1 MCSFKRGKREIKIQI
16 TEDEIN
22 KRIDQI
28 EALSCDQDLRQ
39 FLIDAL
45 ELLIEL
51 DRLVGMKETTILRL
65 RKIFD
70 KKNEKSP
77 REETVSDPN
86 APHPRGNNKGKNGKE
101 NYPNAQKVKHTIK
114 DLKKGE
120 KCPACQAG
128 RVYPVEPGIYIQIK
142 GSPVL
147 KAVINETE
155 KLRCNGCGKIFEAD
169 FAGKGEE
176 KYDPSSKAIVAVM
189 KYSASMPFYRL
200 EKIQKHFMT
209 PMPSST
215 QWDLMEDLANQVAPV
230 FESLCQWA
238 ANGEKIHIDDTT
250 GKILTLIK
258 ENKSLVDKKD
268 RKGIK
273 TTGIRSERDGKKAV
287 LYFTGR
293 NYSGENLEKLLERR
307 DSSDPLIIMSDALN
321 QNNVDKE
328 NTLKSLCLAHGRRRF
343 KDLEDKFETQSS
355 FVIDKIKE
363 IYKNDKHCLE
373 KNLSKEERL
382 AYHQEHSSPFID
394 ELYKKFEFY
403 FETKEVEPNSSLGE
417 AISYM
422 LNHREGLTAFLRVA
436 GAPLDNNIL
445 EQNLRVAVLN
455 RKNWLFYKTETGA
468 LIGDILTGL
477 IKTCEENGKNPFE
490 YLIALQKNRKVV
502 KELPE
507 KWLPWENWES

>member
-51 DRLVGMKETTILRL
+51 DRLVGLKETTILRL

-77 REETVSDPN
+77 KEENQSDPN
-86 APHPRGNNKGKNGKE
+86 APHPRGNNKGKNGQE
-101 NYPNAQKVKHTIK
+101 SYPTAQRVKHTLK
-114 DLKKGE
+114 DLKKAD
-120 KCPACQAG
+120 KCPACEKG
-128 RVYPVEPGIYIQIK
+128 RVYPVESGIYIQIK

-147 KAVINETE
+147 KAIVNETE
-155 KLRCNGCGKIFEAD
+155 KLRCNACGKIFEAD
-169 FAGKGEE
+169 FEGKGEE
-176 KYDPSSKAIVAVM
+176 KYDASAKAIIAVM

-215 QWDLMEDLANQVAPV
+215 QWDLMEDLANQVSPV
-230 FESLCQWA
+230 FECLCQWA

-250 GKILTLIK
+250 GKILSLIK
-258 ENKSLVDKKD
+258 ENKNLDTKE

-273 TTGIRSERDGKKAV
+273 TTGIRSEREGKKAV

-293 NYSGENLEKLLERR
+293 NYSGENLEKLLARR
-307 DSSDPLIIMSDALN
+307 DSNDPLIVMSDALN
-321 QNNVDKE
+321 QNEIERE

-343 KDLEDKFETQSS
+343 KDLEEKFETQSS
-355 FVIDKIKE
+355 FVLEQIKLV
-363 IYKNDKHCLE
+363 YKNEKHCVTE
-373 KNLSKEERL
+373 NLSKEERL
-382 AYHQEHSSPFID
+382 AYHQANSAPVMD
-394 ELYKKFEFY
+394 ELYRKLESY
-403 FETKEVEPNSSLGE
+403 FEKREVEPNSILGE
-417 AISYM
+417 AITYM
-422 LNHREGLTAFLRVA
+422 LSHREGLTAFLRVA
-436 GAPLDNNIL
+436 GAPLDNNVL

-468 LIGDILTGL
+468 LIGDILMGL

-490 YLIALQKNRKVV
+490 YLIALQKNRKAV
-502 KELPE
+502 KELSE